1 MKDINSNTKILGIE
15 YNTHHPLPYVAFRR
29 GFMAMIRYMRKFIE
43 EKSKELNLEP
53 GEYRIGLKD
62 LDAIEERLSKK
73 LNREP
78 SFYS

>member
-15 YNTHHPLPYVAFRR
+15 YNTHRPPPYVAFRR
-29 GFMAMIRYMRKFIE
+29 GFQAMIRYMQKFIE

-73 LNREP
+73 KVE
-78 SFYS
+78 FQ